1 MMTSFD
7 PTKVSSAVKEKF
19 PHDLWNLEL
28 GRILLVQEFNIVE
41 SDELLAPTPME
52 LEIGDEELS
61 LAYANDCLHDFYD
74 NWDILGSPG
83 SFEIIQGTYGKL
95 LIKMGQREPWM
106 TVIRKKS

>member
-1 MMTSFD
+1 MSTVNQ
-7 PTKVSSAVKEKF
+7 TRVSPHVESAFASK
-19 PHDLWNLEL
+19 LWNLEL